1 MRVLHVTSLAWD
13 EREGV
18 ARSVMGVATM
28 LSEHE
33 HHLAADRPS
42 GAPFAGLHE
51 VPGWGPTRPW
61 RRSFADVLD
70 AVQPDLVHL
79 HGGSLITSLAF
90 APSLAGTPC
99 VASLY
104 HLLQL
109 PPLTRHPLTT
119 VRESR
124 RSRVGPLRLL
134 VSVSAG
140 GTLVDRALRTG
151 RISALLSQDPA
162 AVRRFDAG
170 DGLVH
175 FAPGGVRSVRRS
187 ARWRPD
193 PVIAFAGKAEAG
205 RGVDDLIAAFRL
217 VRASVPRA
225 QLVLNLLPGPELGR
239 WARLA
244 GGEQGVEVR
253 TGGGD
258 LEPHLAEATVV
269 ALPFRFNLTITPPL
283 VAVEAMALGV
293 PVIATASAGAHAVLR
308 DGLNGAVV
316 PERDPAALAAT
327 ILDVVRAQDRWR
339 ELSEHAAA
347 TIEQTWTWQH
357 ARCGVLGAYRRAVG
371 SGFTDVVSTPRAVAV
386 DLSGTAGTDDEGMVL
401 S

>member
-28 LSEHE
+28 LHEHD

-42 GAPFAGLHE
+42 GAPFAGVHE

-61 RRSFADVLD
+61 RRQFAAVLD
-70 AVQPDLVHL
+70 DVQPDLVHL

-90 APSLAGTPC
+90 APSLADTPC

-109 PPLTRHPLTT
+109 PPLSRHPLAT

-124 RSRVGPLRLL
+124 RSRVGPLRLIA
-134 VSVSAG
+134 SVSAG
-140 GTLVDRALRTG
+140 EALVNRALRTG
-151 RISALLSQDPA
+151 RVAALLSQDPA
-162 AVRRFDAG
+162 VVQRFDIG
-170 DGLVH
+170 EGKVH
-175 FAPGGVRSVRRS
+175 FAPGGVRSVRRA
-187 ARWRPD
+187 ARWNPA

-205 RGVDDLIAAFRL
+205 RGVDDLIAAFRI
-217 VRASVPRA
+217 VQADAPAAR
-225 QLVLNLLPGPELGR
+225 LVLNLLPGPELER
-239 WARLA
+239 WTRLA
-244 GGEQGVEVR
+244 RSEQGVEVR
-253 TGGGD
+253 SGAGD

-283 VAVEAMALGV
+283 VAVEALALGV
-293 PVIATASAGAHAVLR
+293 PVIATRSAGAHAVLH

-316 PERDPAALAAT
+316 PERDPAALAEA
-327 ILDVVRAQDRWR
+327 ILAVVTQQDRWHM
-339 ELSEHAAA
+339 LSEHAAA

-357 ARCGVLGAYRRAVG
+357 ARSGVLNAYRRAVG
-371 SGFTDVVSTPRAVAV
+371 SRVADVDITPRPGAV
-386 DLSGTAGTDDEGMVL
+386 DRTGAAGTDDEGMVL